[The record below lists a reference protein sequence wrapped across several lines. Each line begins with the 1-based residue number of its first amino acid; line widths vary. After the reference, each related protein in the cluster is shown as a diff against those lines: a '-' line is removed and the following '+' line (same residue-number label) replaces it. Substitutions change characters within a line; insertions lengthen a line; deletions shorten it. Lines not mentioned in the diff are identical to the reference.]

1 MGTPIRRERDRAT
14 GLVDLFLVCTYSNEV
29 LVRLVSSNLVE
40 FLVEPG
46 IKVNGSL
53 GEEVA
58 TSALTATVGRSLPSG
73 PGA

>member
-1 MGTPIRRERDRAT
+1 
-14 GLVDLFLVCTYSNEV
+14 VDLFLVCTYSNEV
-29 LVRLVSSNLVE
+29 LVRLVSSDLVE

-46 IKVNGSL
+46 FKVNGRL

-58 TSALTATVGRSLPSG
+58 AEALTATVGRSLPFD